1 MRSALSEDDLQRA
14 HDRHEK
20 DAARMTAPELRRKI
34 ADGKQLIAYQR
45 REARDANDL
54 ATLNQDLLETCQR
67 RLAELERV
75 LQ

>member
-1 MRSALSEDDLQRA
+1 
-14 HDRHEK
+14 
-20 DAARMTAPELRRKI
+20 MTAPELRRKI

-45 REARDANDL
+45 REARDANDS